1 MEWIIVFATF
11 ILFLSVITLC
21 TFDTWQTVLFASL
34 CMIVAMYV
42 FLLGVDKLTTLD
54 VTTVSEGFMT
64 ESVSKAIVP
73 IKNGTTTV
81 TQSDTSKYEWLQNDE
96 LFDDFYASVFM
107 KLTQI
112 ETLIQAEAAIC
123 LEEFSRNVKKE
134 HLHILD
140 AGCGVGIATCAFKKL
155 GVHQVTGM
163 DKSRAMIQ
171 YARNTVLPST
181 TLTDTEKQDVEFRN
195 MDLLGPTSAH
205 AAEFTDA
212 CILYFTV
219 YYFRNLDTVL
229 RNLALWVKPG
239 GNLII
244 EVVNKYKFE
253 PILNPSNPWVGISPQ
268 KYAKERLHKSTIVFD
283 KFDYESVFELEDPR
297 AEFRETFR
305 FKDGSVRRQK
315 HTLYMR
321 SIPEM
326 ITIAKEAGWV
336 YTKYV
341 DLMPLSF
348 QYGYLLCFTRA
359 A

>member
-1 MEWIIVFATF
+1 MEGIIVFATF
-11 ILFLSVITLC
+11 IVFLSVITLC

-42 FLLGVDKLTTLD
+42 LLLGVDKLTTTD
-54 VTTVSEGFMT
+54 ITMVKEGFVSE
-64 ESVSKAIVP
+64 SAKSKF
-73 IKNGTTTV
+73 
-81 TQSDTSKYEWLQNDE
+81 EWLQNDE
-96 LFDDFYASVFM
+96 LFDDFYASVFT

-112 ETLIQAEAAIC
+112 ESLVQAEAAIC
-123 LEEFSRNVKKE
+123 LEEFQTNMKKE
-134 HLHILD
+134 NMNILD

-155 GVHQVTGM
+155 GVKQVVGM

-171 YARNTVLPST
+171 YARNTVLPNT
-181 TLTDTEKQDVEFRN
+181 TLTDSDKQDVEFRN
-195 MDLLGPTSAH
+195 MDLLGPTSATG
-205 AAEFTDA
+205 AEFTHA
-212 CILYFTV
+212 CILYFTI
-219 YYFRNLDTVL
+219 YYFRDLDTL
-229 RNLALWVKPG
+229 FRNLALWVKPG
-239 GNLII
+239 GSLAI

-253 PILNPSNPWVGISPQ
+253 PILNPSNPWIGISPQ

-297 AEFRETFR
+297 AEFRETFKY
-305 FKDGSVRRQK
+305 KDGSVRRQK

-326 ITIAKEAGWV
+326 IKMAKEAGWL

-348 QYGYLLCFTRA
+348 PYGYLLFFKREG
-359 A
+359 

>member
-1 MEWIIVFATF
+1 MQGWIIVFATG
-11 ILFLSVITLC
+11 ILLLSIVTLC
-21 TFDTWQTVLFASL
+21 TFDTWQTVLFATL
-34 CMIVAMYV
+34 CICIAMYV
-42 FLLGVDKLTTLD
+42 FLLGVDRLTTLD
-54 VTTVSEGFMT
+54 VTTVSEGF
-64 ESVSKAIVP
+64 VSENTA
-73 IKNGTTTV
+73 T
-81 TQSDTSKYEWLQNDE
+81 TSKYEWLQNDE
-96 LFDDFYASVFM
+96 LFDDFYASVFT

-112 ETLIQAEAAIC
+112 ETLLQAETAIC
-123 LEEFSRNVKKE
+123 LEEFQTTGKKE
-134 HLHILD
+134 QMKILD

-155 GVHQVTGM
+155 GVHEVVGM

-181 TLTDTEKQDVEFRN
+181 TLTDSEKQDVEFRN
-195 MDLLGPTSAH
+195 MDLLGPTSAS

-212 CILYFTV
+212 CLLYFTV
-219 YYFRNLDTVL
+219 YYFRDLNTVL
-229 RNLALWVKPG
+229 RNLGLWVKPG
-239 GNLII
+239 GTLAI

-283 KFDYESVFELEDPR
+283 KFEYDAVFELEDPR

-315 HTLYMR
+315 HSLYMR
-321 SIPEM
+321 SIPE
-326 ITIAKEAGWV
+326 IISTAKEAGWH

-348 QYGYLLCFTRA
+348 PYGYLLFFTRA

>member
-1 MEWIIVFATF
+1 MEYTIILATF
-11 ILFLSVITLC
+11 VLFFALITLC
-21 TFDTWQTVLFASL
+21 TFDTWQTVLLAIFCA
-34 CMIVAMYV
+34 IIAVYV
-42 FLLGVDKLTTLD
+42 FLLGVDKLTTTD
-54 VTTVSEGFMT
+54 ITTVSEGF
-64 ESVSKAIVP
+64 
-73 IKNGTTTV
+73 V
-81 TQSDTSKYEWLQNDE
+81 TQSHESKYEWLQNDE
-96 LFDDFYASVFM
+96 LFDDFYASVFV

-123 LEEFSRNVKKE
+123 MQEFTAGSAKENVR
-134 HLHILD
+134 LLD

-155 GVHQVTGM
+155 GVGSAVGI

-171 YARNTVLPST
+171 YARSTTLPNT
-181 TLTDTEKQDVEFRN
+181 TLTDSEKQDVEFRN
-195 MDLLGPTSAH
+195 MDLMGPTSAN

-219 YYFRNLDTVL
+219 YYFRDLDTL
-229 RNLALWVKPG
+229 FRNLALWVRPG
-239 GNLII
+239 GNLVI

-253 PILNPSNPWVGISPQ
+253 PVLNPSNPWVGISPQ
-268 KYAKERLHKSTIVFD
+268 KYAKERLHKSNVVFD
-283 KFDYESVFELEDPR
+283 KFEYEGIFELEDPK

-305 FKDGSVRRQK
+305 YKDGSVRRQK

-326 ITIAKEAGWV
+326 VKIAGESGWL

-348 QYGYLLCFTRA
+348 QYGYLLFFKRA
-359 A
+359 AE

>member
-1 MEWIIVFATF
+1 M
-11 ILFLSVITLC
+11 
-21 TFDTWQTVLFASL
+21 
-34 CMIVAMYV
+34 
-42 FLLGVDKLTTLD
+42 
-54 VTTVSEGFMT
+54 TTVT
-64 ESVSKAIVP
+64 
-73 IKNGTTTV
+73 KNGTTTV
-81 TQSDTSKYEWLQNDE
+81 TQSESSKYEWLQNDE

-140 AGCGVGIATCAFKKL
+140 AGCGVGIATFAFKKL
-155 GVHQVTGM
+155 GVKSVVGL

-171 YARNTVLPST
+171 YARNTVLPNT
-181 TLTDTEKQDVEFRN
+181 TLTDIEKQDIEFRN
-195 MDLLGPTSAH
+195 MDLLGPTSAN
-205 AAEFTDA
+205 AAEFTHA
-212 CILYFTV
+212 CILYFTI
-219 YYFRNLDTVL
+219 YYFRDLDTL
-229 RNLALWVKPG
+229 FRNLALWVKPG
-239 GNLII
+239 GSLAI

-268 KYAKERLHKSTIVFD
+268 KYAKERLHKSAIVFD
-283 KFDYESVFELEDPR
+283 TFEYESVFELEDPR

-326 ITIAKEAGWV
+326 VKIAKEAGARV
-336 YTKYV
+336 VRDGSESDAYLSLPAA
-341 DLMPLSF
+341 DLDSQMNELLEEGMADLDF
-348 QYGYLLCFTRA
+348 QIKSRAKQFMQLLQTMQEVRKGVREA
-359 A
+359 RHQSGI

>member
-1 MEWIIVFATF
+1 MIDNGHGFTIVFATF
-11 ILFLSVITLC
+11 ILFLSVVTLC

-34 CMIVAMYV
+34 CMLIAIYV
-42 FLLGVDKLTTLD
+42 LLLGVDKLTTLD
-54 VTTVSEGFMT
+54 VTTVKEGFIS
-64 ESVSKAIVP
+64 ESH
-73 IKNGTTTV
+73 
-81 TQSDTSKYEWLQNDE
+81 QSKYEWLQNDE

-112 ETLIQAEAAIC
+112 ETLIQAESAIC
-123 LEEFSRNVKKE
+123 LQEFETTNKKE
-134 HLHILD
+134 HMNILD

-155 GVHQVTGM
+155 GVKSVVGL

-171 YARNTVLPST
+171 YARNTVLPNT
-181 TLTDTEKQDVEFRN
+181 TLTDTEKQDIEFRN
-195 MDLLGPTSAH
+195 MDLLGPTSAN

-212 CILYFTV
+212 CILYFTI
-219 YYFRNLDTVL
+219 YYFRDLDTL
-229 RNLALWVKPG
+229 FRNLALWVKPG
-239 GNLII
+239 GNLAI
-244 EVVNKYKFE
+244 EVVNKYKFD
-253 PILNPSNPWVGISPQ
+253 PVLNPSNPWVGVSPQ

-305 FKDGSVRRQK
+305 YKDGSVRRQK

-321 SIPEM
+321 SIPD
-326 ITIAKEAGWV
+326 IVKIAKESGWL

-348 QYGYLLCFTRA
+348 QYGYILFFKRA
-359 A
+359 E

>member
-1 MEWIIVFATF
+1 METGKNILLAVIV
-11 ILFLSVITLC
+11 LFLGLVTVSTL
-21 TFDTWQTVLFASL
+21 DTWQSMLLASL
-34 CMIVAMYV
+34 CMMMAIYV
-42 FLLGVDKLTTLD
+42 VLLGVDTLTTLD
-54 VTTVSEGFMT
+54 VTTINEGFM
-64 ESVSKAIVP
+64 
-73 IKNGTTTV
+73 N
-81 TQSDTSKYEWLQNDE
+81 DTKEADKSKYEWLQNDE
-96 LFDDFYASVFM
+96 IFDDFYASIFT
-107 KLTQI
+107 KLTQT
-112 ETLIQAEAAIC
+112 EAMLQAEAAMC
-123 LEEFSRNVKKE
+123 LEEFQQTDKKE
-134 HLHILD
+134 NMKILD

-155 GVHQVTGM
+155 GVNQVVGM

-171 YARNTVLPST
+171 YARSTILPNT

-195 MDLLGPTSAH
+195 MDLLGPTSAN

-212 CILYFTV
+212 CILYFTI
-219 YYFRNLDTVL
+219 YYFRDLDTL
-229 RNLALWVKPG
+229 FRNLALWVKPG
-239 GNLII
+239 GSLAI

-268 KYAKERLHKSTIVFD
+268 KYAKERLHKSAIVFD

-326 ITIAKEAGWV
+326 VKIAKEAGWL

-348 QYGYLLCFTRA
+348 QYGYILFFTRA
-359 A
+359 S